1 MTTRGYTTMCYG
13 GVTKNAH
20 IWSCERSNKRK
31 RLDNEDTRH
40 LCGNPP
46 CVNPSHLRF
55 GTSSENAKDRLL
67 HGTMVAKL
75 DKDKVLEIR
84 KSNLSKKELSK
95 IYMVS
100 LTTICRIIN
109 GKSWKHIE

>member
-1 MTTRGYTTMCYG
+1 MGYG
-13 GVTKNAH
+13 GVKKSAH

-31 RLDNEDTRH
+31 RLDNEYTRH

-55 GTSSENAKDRLL
+55 GTARENAHDSIL

-75 DKDKVLEIR
+75 DKDKVIEIR
-84 KSNLSKKELSK
+84 KSNLSRKELSE

-100 LTTICRIIN
+100 LSTIAQAIN
-109 GKSWKHIE
+109 GRTWNHIE

>member
-1 MTTRGYTTMCYG
+1 MGYG
-13 GVTKNAH
+13 GVKKNAH

-31 RLDNEDTRH
+31 RLDNEHTRH

-46 CVNPSHLRF
+46 CVNPFHLRF

-67 HGTMVAKL
+67 HGKQVTKL
-75 DKDKVLEIR
+75 DKDKVIEIR
-84 KSNLSKKELSK
+84 NSNLSRKELCE

-100 LTTICRIIN
+100 LTTIAQAIN
-109 GKSWKHIE
+109 GRTWNHIE